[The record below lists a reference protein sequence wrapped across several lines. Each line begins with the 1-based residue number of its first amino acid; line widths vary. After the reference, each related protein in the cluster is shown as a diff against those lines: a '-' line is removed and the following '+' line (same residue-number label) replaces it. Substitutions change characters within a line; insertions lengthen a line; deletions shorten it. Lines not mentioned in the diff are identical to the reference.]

1 MLSGYRKSSGVFES
15 SGEGFG
21 FVKVQARITLPPEV
35 RSDIDRLRQA
45 WNPERATGNPAHIT
59 VVYQDEAPDPCVL
72 AERLRLAAARI
83 GPFPLAIGTLMR
95 FPEPTRGAFLTVAD
109 PTQGVARLRGLVLTP
124 PFTRRSRFGLHVT
137 MLHPD
142 QGFRLDSAWA
152 AFEGMPQVGGF
163 EVRELQLVGPDN
175 GVLQAFPLAQIAEP
189 L

>member
-1 MLSGYRKSSGVFES
+1 VGSGYRKSSGVFES

-21 FVKVQARITLPPEV
+21 FVKVQARITLPPEI

-59 VVYQDEAPDPCVL
+59 VVYQDEAPDPGVL

-83 GPFPLAIGTLMR
+83 RPFPLAIGSLMR

-109 PTQGVARLRGLVLTP
+109 PTQGVARLRELVLTS

-152 AFEGMPQVGGF
+152 AFEGLPQVGGF

-175 GVLQAFPLAQIAEP
+175 GVLRVFPLA
-189 L
+189 